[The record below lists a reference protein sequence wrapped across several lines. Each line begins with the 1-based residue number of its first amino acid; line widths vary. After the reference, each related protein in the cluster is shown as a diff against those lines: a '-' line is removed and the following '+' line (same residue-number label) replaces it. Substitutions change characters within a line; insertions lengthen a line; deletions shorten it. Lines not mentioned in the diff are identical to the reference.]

1 MKKFYLVL
9 IIIVLMASPIFS
21 AEKMRLAVIDFVPN
35 NVTKYLAR
43 AVSENINTELAKKS
57 QYFDVIERSRI
68 KSIVA
73 EQGLQMT
80 GITDSKSAVK
90 MGKLL
95 SAKKILVGTVS
106 KVGNVFTMTVR
117 VIDVE
122 TGRVKFAESERCTK
136 VDDVDD
142 ASRYLAFKLINRIT
156 GENFKL
162 PKRDYSRE
170 EGRNKF
176 AIGFSF
182 QVSMPASNGSHPTL
196 SLPGGSNPA
205 DFNPELV
212 LYTADQMAA
221 IGMALSFIMSYEL
234 KSFFTLRLDTT
245 YILTS
250 AGQSDGTMT
259 PTSSSYGDIS
269 ISSNNFYYVYNSL
282 KIDVFGQF
290 NLKLEGFMPYVALG
304 VGYQFFLSEKETRFG
319 DFSVYDSS
327 VSDGNNYQI
336 SIQGNIMNLTPEIG
350 CSIYFS
356 KYVEMFF
363 AIGAVI
369 PVLYDVYDNIKIK
382 ESIPRSSALTGN
394 LPTIDSKLKG
404 FNGSVKGV
412 LPIEIY
418 AKVGFLFRLF

>member
-1 MKKFYLVL
+1 MKKIMIICIFILCVFPL
-9 IIIVLMASPIFS
+9 IS
-21 AEKMRLAVIDFVPN
+21 AEKKMRLAVIDFVPN

-106 KVGNVFTMTVR
+106 KIGNVFTMTVR

-136 VDDVDD
+136 VDDIDD

-176 AIGFSF
+176 AIGFSTNASMNISKGYYPSIILPANTSEAID
-182 QVSMPASNGSHPTL
+182 QVDVATIDKIEGVGISL
-196 SLPGGSNPA
+196 SL
-205 DFNPELV
+205 
-212 LYTADQMAA
+212 
-221 IGMALSFIMSYEL
+221 IMSYE
-234 KSFFTLRLDTT
+234 FTRLFSLRMEFGYVFLAPDHYKDIMKDYGGATDI
-245 YILTS
+245 Y
-250 AGQSDGTMT
+250 
-259 PTSSSYGDIS
+259 SSSGFDYSHSG
-269 ISSNNFYYVYNSL
+269 

-290 NLKLEGFMPYVALG
+290 NLKLDGFIPYAAVG
-304 VGYQFFLSEKETRFG
+304 IGYQFLFSNAYVHRGGINVIDGETQ
-319 DFSVYDSS
+319 SYNINSS
-327 VSDGNNYQI
+327 NF
-336 SIQGNIMNLTPEIG
+336 NILNITPEIG
-350 CSIYFS
+350 CAIYLS
-356 KYVEMFF
+356 KYVEILISFG
-363 AIGAVI
+363 III
-369 PVLYDVYDNIKIK
+369 PVYNDIF
-382 ESIPRSSALTGN
+382 EN
-394 LPTIDSKLKG
+394 LKLVKMNEGVTVDTVGWRDLDSKLD
-404 FNGSVKGV
+404 FNGLNYKIPIQMYVRLGV
-412 LPIEIY
+412 
-418 AKVGFLFRLF
+418 LFRLF